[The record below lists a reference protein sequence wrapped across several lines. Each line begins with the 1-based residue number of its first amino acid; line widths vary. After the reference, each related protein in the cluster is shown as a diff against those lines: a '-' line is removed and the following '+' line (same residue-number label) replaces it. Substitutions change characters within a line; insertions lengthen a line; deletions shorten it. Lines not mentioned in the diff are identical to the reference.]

1 MASFYVEV
9 GDFERAA
16 ESYEQIHKLCPYD
29 IEALRTGAKV
39 LLSSRLLNAF
49 FDSVILL

>member
-29 IEALRTGAKV
+29 VEALRTGAKV